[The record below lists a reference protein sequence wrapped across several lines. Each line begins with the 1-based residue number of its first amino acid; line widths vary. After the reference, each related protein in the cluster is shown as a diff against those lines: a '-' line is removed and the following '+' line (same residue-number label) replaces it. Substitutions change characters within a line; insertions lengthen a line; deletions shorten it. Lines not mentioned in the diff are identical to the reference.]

1 MFHRCD
7 DHGENLSLTRRTF
20 NITQKISICKFN
32 YTKNIYLFCY
42 GNAGMRIAGG
52 RKIYR
57 RGMPGFFNGNG
68 GVRAAG
74 VWRGRLMCRW
84 GMPGFFDGNG
94 GVRAAGAWRLHEI
107 CGNCE
112 IYERGMGAPRYTP
125 RVCLPLCGLARAKCA
140 AGVCRA
146 FFYGNGG

>member
-42 GNAGMRIAGG
+42 GNGDMRIAGG

-57 RGMPGFFNGNG
+57 
-68 GVRAAG
+68 
-74 VWRGRLMCRW
+74 W
-84 GMPGFFDGNG
+84 GMPGFLMATVVCERRGRGACMRFVGTVRFMR
-94 GVRAAGAWRLHEI
+94 GVWVR
-107 CGNCE
+107 
-112 IYERGMGAPRYTP
+112 PSSP
-125 RVCLPLCGLARAKCA
+125 
-140 AGVCRA
+140 
-146 FFYGNGG
+146 

>member
-42 GNAGMRIAGG
+42 GNGGVRAAGARRLLMDLMDLIDQMD
-52 RKIYR
+52 KIGAPRYTPWGCLPLCGLAR
-57 RGMPGFFNGNG
+57 VKMCRWGMPGFFYGNG

-74 VWRGRLMCRW
+74 VWRNKTVT
-84 GMPGFFDGNG
+84 NG
-94 GVRAAGAWRLHEI
+94 G
-107 CGNCE
+107 
-112 IYERGMGAPRYTP
+112 
-125 RVCLPLCGLARAKCA
+125 
-140 AGVCRA
+140 
-146 FFYGNGG
+146 

>member
-52 RKIYR
+52 RAR
-57 RGMPGFFNGNG
+57 FT
-68 GVRAAG
+68 AG
-74 VWRGRLMCRW
+74 VCGA
-84 GMPGFFDGNG
+84 FFYGNG
-94 GVRAAGAWRLHEI
+94 GVRAAGAWR
-107 CGNCE
+107 NK
-112 IYERGMGAPRYTP
+112 T
-125 RVCLPLCGLARAKCA
+125 VT
-140 AGVCRA
+140 
-146 FFYGNGG
+146 NGG